1 MGEDVD
7 PSDDLSRWESIL
19 AEADIKSIPVNFL
32 KEVNIRMMDGTEEI
46 FNIKSLKKRGLKV
59 KEIEALLEAFVDK
72 NDEDIDTL
80 DFVLNVEELA
90 KVVGKKTKRLLG

>member
-7 PSDDLSRWESIL
+7 PSDEMSRWESIL
-19 AEADIKSIPVNFL
+19 AEADIKSIPVSFL

-72 NDEDIDTL
+72 HDDDIDTL
-80 DFVLNVEELA
+80 DFILNVEELA
-90 KVVGKKTKRLLG
+90 KVVSKKTKRLLG

>member
-1 MGEDVD
+1 M
-7 PSDDLSRWESIL
+7 
-19 AEADIKSIPVNFL
+19 
-32 KEVNIRMMDGTEEI
+32 
-46 FNIKSLKKRGLKV
+46 